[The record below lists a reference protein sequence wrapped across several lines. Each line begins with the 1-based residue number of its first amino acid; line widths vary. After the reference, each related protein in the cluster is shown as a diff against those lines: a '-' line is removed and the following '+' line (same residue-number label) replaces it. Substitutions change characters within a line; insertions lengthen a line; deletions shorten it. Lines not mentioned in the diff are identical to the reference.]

1 MRRFILVGL
10 LVLVVSSESRAF
22 GVPTPPPT
30 PVPPYGSP
38 SPFPTALHTPQPTDR
53 PPRVSAASA
62 VLVDLDSGEVLYE
75 RAAGRRRPIAST
87 TKIMTALLVLESAT
101 PFDEVIASDEAA
113 SQEGAELGLE
123 PGERIPVRELLY
135 ALMLQSANDAAV
147 SLAEHVGGSVEAFVE
162 QMNERARTLG
172 LADTRFASPNGLDD
186 SGYSTARDLAA
197 VTVVAFG
204 SSTFGETVGAR
215 FRTIPA
221 PEGPAR
227 RIQNRNALLWL
238 YPGAI
243 GVKTGYTAAAGFCLV
258 AAAERDG
265 LRLGTVVLGSPREP
279 FSDAAALLNYGFA
292 AYELQTVVRAGG
304 LLPPQ
309 INLNV
314 GGREIPMTADESL
327 QVLVS
332 QKDDIEMEF
341 RLADFSGPPM
351 KKGQYMGELVVSLDG
366 QELGSVRVVTR
377 EAVPALP
384 PQSVDPRPWWQ
395 RAWDAIT
402 SFLADAFGPV
412 LEGRSL

>member
-1 MRRFILVGL
+1 MRRFVLVGL
-10 LVLVVSSESRAF
+10 VVLVASSGWPALAI
-22 GVPTPPPT
+22 PTPPPT

-38 SPFPTALHTPQPTDR
+38 SPFPTILHTPPPTAR
-53 PPRVSAASA
+53 PPEVSAASA

-75 RAAGRRRPIAST
+75 RAARRRRPIAST

-101 PFDEVIASDEAA
+101 PFDEVIASDQAA

-123 PGERIPVRELLY
+123 PGERIRVQELLY

-186 SGYSTARDLAA
+186 SGYSTAQDLAA
-197 VTVVAFG
+197 ITVAAFE
-204 SSTFGETVGAR
+204 SSTFGETVEAR
-215 FRTIPA
+215 FRTVPA

-238 YPGAI
+238 YPGAL

-279 FSDAAALLNYGFA
+279 FSDAAALLNFGFA
-292 AYELQTVVRAGG
+292 AYERRQVVRLGDPLDPVRVARRLVTVEAGDF
-304 LLPPQ
+304 L
-309 INLNV
+309 
-314 GGREIPMTADESL
+314 R
-327 QVLVS
+327 VLVRREERV
-332 QKDDIEMEF
+332 DVEIRPFPNLGLPVARGE
-341 RLADFSGPPM
+341 RV
-351 KKGQYMGELVVSLDG
+351 GELVVSASG
-366 QELGSVRVVTR
+366 EELGEVPVVAAESVRATAPVR
-377 EAVPALP
+377 L
-384 PQSVDPRPWWQ
+384 SWWR
-395 RAWDAIT
+395 RAWESIT